1 MRVLIL
7 GSSNILSDKQK
18 IEFETFCF
26 KFGVELASYDIDLLL
41 CSPFND
47 SADKFVFDGAF
58 SSINYYKIVPNI
70 ELHYP
75 TDEKTVL
82 KWIEIL
88 GNDNPKIKH
97 FKHPHEPNTKENLKF
112 SWLYSQMQALE
123 KADVIFVIGG
133 KIDGS
138 VNLLL
143 RMAEAKDKNVI
154 PIYAFEGQGLHFYRR
169 NYYKLFDTWGEDLV
183 LFGEKD
189 KQELLIKTILEG
201 PVLRKK
207 PRDTNIDPIFFLSYP
222 RARPHDA
229 DFVEMQL
236 RRRGYTIVRDENDIN
251 ESTDITNAIS
261 ENINKADVFIALWC
275 KEYAC
280 SPWCFDE
287 LSIAVQ
293 KKSRDKYSIW
303 ILCLDDTRIVHPDAR
318 NLLHFKVKSR
328 EEIEGRVS
336 LLLEK
341 YRK

>member
-7 GSSNILSDKQK
+7 GSSSILNDTKK
-18 IEFETFCF
+18 IEFEIFCF
-26 KFGVELASYDIDLLL
+26 KFGMLLTSYAIDLLL
-41 CSPFND
+41 CSPYDD
-47 SADKFVFDGAF
+47 SADKFVFNGIFNPLADF
-58 SSINYYKIVPNI
+58 SLVPNI

-75 TDEKTVL
+75 KHENTIL
-82 KWIEIL
+82 KWIELI
-88 GNDNPKIKH
+88 GDKGVKIQH
-97 FKHPHEPNTKENLKF
+97 FKHPYESNIEGNLKF
-112 SWLYSQMQALE
+112 SWLYCQIQALE
-123 KADVIFVIGG
+123 KADVVFVIGG

-138 VNLLL
+138 ANLLL
-143 RMAEAKDKNVI
+143 RMAEAQDKNVI
-154 PIYAFEGQGLHFYRR
+154 PIYAFEGLGLHFYRR
-169 NYYKLFDTWGEDLV
+169 NYYKLSDTWGEDLA
-183 LFGEKD
+183 LFGETD
-189 KQELLIKTILEG
+189 RQNVLIKTILEG

-207 PRDTNIDPIFFLSYP
+207 NRDKSIDPIFFLSYP
-222 RARPHDA
+222 RARPHEA

-236 RRRGYTIVRDENDIN
+236 RRRGYTVIRDENDIN

-261 ENINKADVFIALWC
+261 ENINKADVFISLWC

-303 ILCLDDTRIVHPDAR
+303 ILCLDETRIVHPEAR

-328 EEIEGRVS
+328 EEIEGRVA

-341 YRK
+341 YRN